1 LDITIRNQVSS
12 KKLNKMEAVAKL
24 NNYPTSPRK
33 MRLLADLIR
42 GLEVEKALGIL
53 QFNPKHPAVPM
64 YKLLKSAI
72 NNWEQKNTDE
82 KVENAGLVVKTIM
95 VDCGRVI
102 KRMRPAPQGR
112 GYRVRKRSNHVT
124 IIVDSNVVKRAAD
137 MTKILAKAQ
146 PAPVE
151 VETTPVKAKSATKK
165 VPAKKESPKATTIT
179 KEKTAEI
186 KDEKKSSAKNIKK

>member
-1 LDITIRNQVSS
+1 
-12 KKLNKMEAVAKL
+12 MEAVAKL

-72 NNWEQKNTDE
+72 NNWEQKNADE
-82 KVENAGLVVKTIM
+82 KVEDAGLVVKTIM

-112 GYRVRKRSNHVT
+112 GYRIRKRSNHVT
-124 IIVDSNVVKRAAD
+124 IIVDSVSDGKLPAVKKAAAKEEAKPIAAAEPVVTKKTSAKKAAP
-137 MTKILAKAQ
+137 KKAAAK
-146 PAPVE
+146 
-151 VETTPVKAKSATKK
+151 KAKPT
-165 VPAKKESPKATTIT
+165 VEKA
-179 KEKTAEI
+179 
-186 KDEKKSSAKNIKK
+186 EKKSSENNTKK

>member
-1 LDITIRNQVSS
+1 
-12 KKLNKMEAVAKL
+12 MEAVAKL

-72 NNWEQKNTDE
+72 NNWEQKNSDE
-82 KVENAGLVVKTIM
+82 KVENAGLIVKTIM

-124 IIVDSNVVKRAAD
+124 IIVDSSNHKGAPSVKKVAV
-137 MTKILAKAQ
+137 KAE
-146 PAPVE
+146 PIPVE
-151 VETTPVKAKSATKK
+151 VENATVETKK
-165 VPAKKESPKATTIT
+165 VAVKKASSKKESTSKETIT
-179 KEKTAEI
+179 KKEKPAVEKT
-186 KDEKKSSAKNIKK
+186 EKKSPAKNTKK